1 MFEVVES
8 NGREILSLKSLDESN
23 PLTSSPLE
31 QLDSVLKSIPTDQ
44 AYSLKRELLVGV
56 VPQSGETLTASG
68 AASMCDSLLPLS
80 ALSSHSLI
88 HHSPPLLQCHSHYR
102 PPFLLTTSPSTPP
115 PPSLSYFHYS
125 SHLSPSL
132 TLLSIS
138 ITFSSASDHS
148 PTLRFLP

>member
-1 MFEVVES
+1 VES

-23 PLTSSPLE
+23 PQTCSPLE

-80 ALSSHSLI
+80 ALSSHS
-88 HHSPPLLQCHSHYR
+88 
-102 PPFLLTTSPSTPP
+102 
-115 PPSLSYFHYS
+115 
-125 SHLSPSL
+125 SL
-132 TLLSIS
+132 TLSSTTHLPYFNVILIIAHPFFSLPLFLHFLSLYSSSSLTILLSLLFSLIS
-138 ITFSSASDHS
+138 LSHAPLHLYYILFC
-148 PTLRFLP
+148 F